1 MKNLLLLILL
11 SAFLASP
18 LLAKEKK
25 KSKKQVKQEQAIE
38 ESVKPFKDKAAQL
51 EAEIQKLNTEK
62 KQLLSEM
69 NVLNEENKAL
79 QKEAMMMAK
88 AESQVEKNPEG
99 LSFKIQLGAYNAN
112 IVSFFQDQKK
122 LETEVVAGK
131 NKYVIGYFNSFES
144 AKNAE
149 KDFKKLGIRDAW
161 LVPYKNGFR
170 ISDADAN
177 NELNF
182 DIRKA
187 K

>member
-1 MKNLLLLILL
+1 MKNIFLLILMVTTVL
-11 SAFLASP
+11 HP
-18 LLAKEKK
+18 IIAKEKK
-25 KSKKQVKQEQAIE
+25 KSKKQVKQEQVIE
-38 ESVKPFKDKAAQL
+38 AAVQPFKDKTADL
-51 EAEIQKLNTEK
+51 EAEIAKLNAEK
-62 KQLLSEM
+62 KQLVNEL

-88 AESQVEKNPEG
+88 TDLESPKIPEG

-122 LETEVVAGK
+122 LETENVAGK
-131 NKYVIGYFNSFES
+131 NKYVIGYFESFEQ